1 MCFLSADTVNW
12 IQLHFIN
19 PWFQVEILL
28 TGALHKAN
36 LHITYYILIGHL
48 DVKKVLLWVKNGI
61 MKANANIVKWD
72 ANMTIMDV
80 T

>member
-12 IQLHFIN
+12 IQLHFID
-19 PWFQVEILL
+19 PWFPVEILH
-28 TGALHKAN
+28 TGVLHKAN
-36 LHITYYILIGHL
+36 LHIIHILIGHL

-72 ANMTIMDV
+72 ASMTIMDV